1 MQAAGT
7 DTRVVQRIYLSWRTG
22 DGATRRIVG
31 QFWRTESGVDFK
43 YILDRTDIIDAVGE
57 GFIGYPDFPF
67 SEETYHDVLPI
78 IARRLVDADRSDR
91 VKYLEHWNAADR
103 DIDDFDRLALTQ
115 AWLTNDRFEFLGEFE
130 PRDGLNFVT
139 DLAGQSHY
147 KVERGKVDCEDP
159 LNFRLESINGFDEP
173 AVNVY
178 NERGDHLGRI
188 KQVHNRLFSHP
199 DIDNYEVELCLKDSE
214 QNGVLKKLFVE
225 VRLKV
230 K

>member
-7 DTRVVQRIYLSWRTG
+7 DTRVVQRIFLSWRTG
-22 DGATRRIVG
+22 AGATRRIVG
-31 QFWRTESGVDFK
+31 EFWRTNGSIDFK
-43 YILDRTDIIDAVGE
+43 YLLERRDIVDAVGD

-67 SEETYHDVLPI
+67 SDQLYRDVLQI

-91 VKYLEHWNAADR
+91 MKYLEQWNAADR

-130 PRDGLNFVT
+130 PKDGLNFVT

-147 KVERGKVDCEDP
+147 KVERGKVDCNDP
-159 LNFRLESINGFDEP
+159 LTHRLETINGFNEP

-178 NERGDHLGRI
+178 SEKGDHLGRI

-199 DIDNYEVELCLKDSE
+199 EIGRYNVTLCLKDSE

-225 VRLKV
+225 VSLKAN
-230 K
+230 

>member
-1 MQAAGT
+1 MAFSIPIT
-7 DTRVVQRIYLSWRTG
+7 LLVQHLWLGWSRK
-22 DGATRRIVG
+22 GAPLRLVG
-31 QFWRTESGVDFK
+31 LFWRMNDRVDFK
-43 YILDRTDIIDAVGE
+43 YILDRQDIFDAVEE
-57 GFIGYPDFPF
+57 GFIGYPDLPL
-67 SEETYHDVLPI
+67 SVDTYEDVLPI

-91 VKYLEHWNAADR
+91 VKYLEQWNATDH

-147 KVERGKVDCEDP
+147 NVERGIVDCNDP
-159 LNFRLESINGFDEP
+159 LEYSLEAINGVPEP

-178 NERGDHLGRI
+178 NLKGEHLGRI

-199 DIDNYEVELCLKDSE
+199 DIGRFNVQLCLKDSE

-225 VRLKV
+225 VKLTAK
-230 K
+230 

>member
-31 QFWRTESGVDFK
+31 EFLRAGEAIDFR
-43 YILDRTDIIDAVGE
+43 YLLDRQDLADAVRE

-67 SEETYHDVLPI
+67 SSGTYRDVLPI

-91 VKYLEHWNAADR
+91 VKYLEQWNAADR

-130 PRDGLNFVT
+130 PKDGLNFVT

-147 KVERGKVDCEDP
+147 QVERGKVDCNDP
-159 LNFRLESINGFDEP
+159 LSYRLENINGFKEP

-178 NERGDHLGRI
+178 NENGDHLGRI

-199 DIDNYEVELCLKDSE
+199 DIGHYDVELCLKDSE

-225 VRLKV
+225 VSLKA